1 MAGVFQ
7 EAGDAHLRA
16 RNPKCKLII
25 LLFLTLPHILDC
37 LICTRNAMSIVLL
50 LQLMGDPQGEGGW
63 LILRR
68 GCSGNELAI
77 FFFFH
82 IFVFCCLTFSVLLF
96 RYLGG

>member
-7 EAGDAHLRA
+7 EAGDADLRA
-16 RNPKCKLII
+16 PNPKCKLII
-25 LLFLTLPHILDC
+25 ILFLTLPHILDC

-68 GCSGNELAI
+68 ECSGNELAI
-77 FFFFH
+77 FFFFF
-82 IFVFCCLTFSVLLF
+82 IFLYFVASHSQSL
-96 RYLGG
+96 YLGI

>member
-7 EAGDAHLRA
+7 EVGDAHLRA

-50 LQLMGDPQGEGGW
+50 LQLMGDLQSEGGW

-77 FFFFH
+77 FFFF
-82 IFVFCCLTFSVLLF
+82 FFFSYFCILLPHVLSPF
-96 RYLGG
+96 I